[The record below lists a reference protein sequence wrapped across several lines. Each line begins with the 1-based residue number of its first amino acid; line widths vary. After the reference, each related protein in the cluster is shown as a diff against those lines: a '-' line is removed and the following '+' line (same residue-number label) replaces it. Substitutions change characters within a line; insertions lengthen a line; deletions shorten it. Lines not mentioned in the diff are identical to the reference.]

1 VKLIHASADYKFAG
15 SFNIAL
21 QPEADQLDEEEEEG
35 TPCSKQNPHVGTLY
49 YLSL

>member
-1 VKLIHASADYKFAG
+1 VKLINASADYAFAG

-21 QPEADQLDEEEEEG
+21 QPEADQLEEEEEG
-35 TPCSKQNPHVGTLY
+35 TPCSKQNPDVGTLY

>member
-1 VKLIHASADYKFAG
+1 MHLQTTHLQDPL
-15 SFNIAL
+15 IAL
-21 QPEADQLDEEEEEG
+21 QPEADELEEEEEEEG